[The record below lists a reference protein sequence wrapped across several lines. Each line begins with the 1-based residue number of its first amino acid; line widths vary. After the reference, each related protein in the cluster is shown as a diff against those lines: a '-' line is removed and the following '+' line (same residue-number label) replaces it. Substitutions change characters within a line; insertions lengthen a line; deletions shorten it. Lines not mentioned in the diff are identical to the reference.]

1 VLQIKDFYNDWLD
14 VEISLLELCK
24 IQPEEYFSVRHIFK
38 VQDRL
43 VFGRIF
49 LLYLPCLLL

>member
-1 VLQIKDFYNDWLD
+1 MLQIKDFYNDWLD
-14 VEISLLELCK
+14 VEISLLELCE